1 MMKRLLY
8 ILLLALVVAS
18 CTDKLIE
25 NTDGE
30 LIPTKYAKGFEIFKI
45 EEGYILKVPSRF
57 EGDESTTQNYLLSS
71 NSEYESN
78 NNVIIHIP
86 VMNVVCLSTTHC
98 AFVSQLNKSQTIKG
112 VGGADYIFN
121 DQIRSRILNN
131 EIADIGYDNQINIE
145 KVIAMNPDVVFAY
158 GIDNSSIASFQKL
171 SEIGIPVVYVGDFLE
186 TTPLGR
192 TEWLKFF
199 GCFYDNLH
207 YADEYFDSVENNYN
221 TTKLEIEKSK
231 VTKPDILLNMPWK
244 GTWWVPGGKSYMANF
259 INDAGGNYFMS
270 EDSSTESI
278 PLSIEEVFLTAKD
291 ADIWLNPN
299 SADNKRQI
307 LNNDER
313 LSEFEPINNQIF
325 NNNKRINKFGGNDF
339 YESGILHPDIIL
351 KDLNTIFSLEE
362 IDPSDLYYYKEI
374 K

>member
-1 MMKRLLY
+1 MKRLFY
-8 ILLLALVVAS
+8 ILLLGFLAAS

-30 LIPTKYAKGFEIFKI
+30 LVPTNYAEGFEIFKI

-57 EGDESTTQNYLLSS
+57 KGEENSTQNYLLSS
-71 NSEYESN
+71 NTEYESN

-98 AFVSQLNKSQTIKG
+98 AFVSQLDKNQTIKG

-121 DQIRSRILNN
+121 DEIRSQISNN

-145 KVIAMNPDVVFAY
+145 KVIALNPDVVFAY

-171 SEIGIPVVYVGDFLE
+171 SEIGIPVVFVGDFLE
-186 TTPLGR
+186 TDPLGR

-199 GCFYDNLH
+199 GCFYDNLD
-207 YADEYFDSVENNYN
+207 YATEYFDSVENNYN
-221 TTKLEIEKSK
+221 KIKAEIEASSK
-231 VTKPDILLNMPWK
+231 TKPNVILNIPWK

-259 INDAGGNYFMS
+259 INDAGGRYFLTD
-270 EDSSTESI
+270 DSSTESI
-278 PLSIEEVFLTAKD
+278 PLTLEEIFSTAGN

-299 SADNKRQI
+299 SVDNIRQI
-307 LNNDER
+307 LNNDDR
-313 LSEFEPINNQIF
+313 LSEFEPIKNKIF

-339 YESGILHPDIIL
+339 YESGILHPDKIL
-351 KDLNTIFSLEE
+351 QDLNIIFQKEK
-362 IDPSDLYYYKEI
+362 IDPAELFYYKEI
-374 K
+374 R